1 MKFKGE
7 QNFQHENEQK
17 KGVLIAYLGT
27 PDSPDVL
34 SVRRYLKEFLSDPR
48 IIEVPKII
56 WWFILNIFIL
66 NFRSFNSARL
76 YKSIWTDG
84 GSPLLVNCLK
94 IKEKVQKSLPSN
106 YQVALGMRYGNPSIK
121 SALNELKEAN
131 CRDIE
136 VITLFPHYSATTV
149 GSIFDAVSTEIK
161 SWRWVPSV
169 KFLNSYHDNPL
180 LIEILS
186 KRIKKSFESQGKQDK
201 LVFSYHSI
209 PKKYFD
215 SGDPYHCLCQ
225 KTSRLIAEK
234 LSLDEKDYI
243 TAFQSRFGPS
253 EWLKPYTSETMKS
266 LPKEGIKSVQ
276 VVSPGFGVDNLETLQ
291 EIDIENKEYFED
303 AGGENFHYIPCL
315 NDDDDHVEFLISL
328 IGK

>member
-186 KRIKKSFESQGKQDK
+186 KRIKKSFESQGKPDK

-315 NDDDDHVEFLISL
+315 NDDDDHVKFLISL

>member
-56 WWFILNIFIL
+56 WWFVLNIFIL

-84 GSPLLVNCLK
+84 GSPLLVNCIK

-186 KRIKKSFESQGKQDK
+186 KRIKKSFESQGKPDK

>member
-7 QNFQHENEQK
+7 QNFQHENQQK

-56 WWFILNIFIL
+56 WWFVLNIFIL

-84 GSPLLVNCLK
+84 GSPLLVNCIK
-94 IKEKVQKSLPSN
+94 IREKVQKSLPSN

-186 KRIKKSFESQGKQDK
+186 KRIKKSFESQGKPDK

>member
-17 KGVLIAYLGT
+17 KGLLIAYLGT

-56 WWFILNIFIL
+56 WWFVLNIFIL

-84 GSPLLVNCLK
+84 GSPLLVNCIK

-149 GSIFDAVSTEIK
+149 GSIFDAISTEIK

-186 KRIKKSFESQGKQDK
+186 KRIKKSFESQGKPDK

-234 LSLDEKDYI
+234 LSLEEKDYI

>member
-186 KRIKKSFESQGKQDK
+186 KRIQKSFDSQGKPDK

-276 VVSPGFGVDNLETLQ
+276 IVSPGFGVDNLETLQ

>member
-121 SALNELKEAN
+121 NALNELKEAN

-186 KRIKKSFESQGKQDK
+186 KRIQKSFDSQGKPDK

-266 LPKEGIKSVQ
+266 LPKESIKSVQ

>member
-7 QNFQHENEQK
+7 QNFHHENEQK

-84 GSPLLVNCLK
+84 GSPLLVNCIK

-186 KRIKKSFESQGKQDK
+186 KRIKKSFESQGKPDK

>member
-186 KRIKKSFESQGKQDK
+186 KWIKKSFESQGKPDK

>member
-56 WWFILNIFIL
+56 WWFVLNIFIL

-84 GSPLLVNCLK
+84 GSPLLVNCIK
-94 IKEKVQKSLPSN
+94 IKEKLQKSLPSN

-121 SALNELKEAN
+121 NALNELKEAN

-149 GSIFDAVSTEIK
+149 GSIFDAVTTEIK

-186 KRIKKSFESQGKQDK
+186 KRIKKSFESQGKPDK

>member
-56 WWFILNIFIL
+56 WWFVLNIFIL

-84 GSPLLVNCLK
+84 GSPLLVNCIK
-94 IKEKVQKSLPSN
+94 IREKVQKSLPSN

-186 KRIKKSFESQGKQDK
+186 KRIKKSFESQGKPDK

>member
-56 WWFILNIFIL
+56 WWFLLNIFIL

-76 YKSIWTDG
+76 YKSIWTEG
-84 GSPLLVNCLK
+84 GSPLLVNCIK

-186 KRIKKSFESQGKQDK
+186 KRIKKSFESQGKPDK

>member
-56 WWFILNIFIL
+56 WWFVLNIFIL

-84 GSPLLVNCLK
+84 GSPLLVNCIK

-186 KRIKKSFESQGKQDK
+186 KRIKKSFESQGKPDK

-303 AGGENFHYIPCL
+303 AGGENFHYNPCL

>member
-17 KGVLIAYLGT
+17 KGVLITYLGT

-84 GSPLLVNCLK
+84 GSPLLVNCIK

-186 KRIKKSFESQGKQDK
+186 ERIQKSFDSQGKPDK

>member
-56 WWFILNIFIL
+56 WWFVLNIFIL

-186 KRIKKSFESQGKQDK
+186 KRIQKSFDSQGKPDK

>member
-7 QNFQHENEQK
+7 QNFQHENYQK
-17 KGVLIAYLGT
+17 KVVLIAYLVT
-27 PDSPDVL
+27 RDSPDVL

-186 KRIKKSFESQGKQDK
+186 KRIKKSFESQGKPDK

>member
-1 MKFKGE
+1 MKFNGE

-131 CRDIE
+131 CRDVE

-186 KRIKKSFESQGKQDK
+186 KRIKKSFESQGKPDK

>member
-186 KRIKKSFESQGKQDK
+186 KRIKKSFESQGKPDK

-243 TAFQSRFGPS
+243 TAFLSRFGQS

>member
-17 KGVLIAYLGT
+17 KGVLITYLGT

-56 WWFILNIFIL
+56 WWFVLNIFIL

-186 KRIKKSFESQGKQDK
+186 KRIKKSFESNGKPDK

>member
-56 WWFILNIFIL
+56 WWFVLNIFIL

-84 GSPLLVNCLK
+84 GSPLLVNCIK

-186 KRIKKSFESQGKQDK
+186 KRIKKSFESQGKPDK

-234 LSLDEKDYI
+234 LSLDDKDYI

>member
-56 WWFILNIFIL
+56 WWFVLNIFIL

-84 GSPLLVNCLK
+84 GSPLLVNCIK
-94 IKEKVQKSLPSN
+94 IKEKLQKSLPSN

-121 SALNELKEAN
+121 NALNELKEAN

-186 KRIKKSFESQGKQDK
+186 KRIQKSFDSQGKPDK

-266 LPKEGIKSVQ
+266 LPKDGIKSVQ

-315 NDDDDHVEFLISL
+315 NDDDDHIEFLISL

>member
-56 WWFILNIFIL
+56 WWFVLNIFIL

-84 GSPLLVNCLK
+84 GSPLLVNCIK
-94 IKEKVQKSLPSN
+94 IKEKLQKSLPSN

-121 SALNELKEAN
+121 SALNELKEEN
-131 CRDIE
+131 CRDVE

-186 KRIKKSFESQGKQDK
+186 KRIQKSFDSQGKPDK

>member
-7 QNFQHENEQK
+7 QNFQHENQQK

-56 WWFILNIFIL
+56 WWFVLNIFIL

-84 GSPLLVNCLK
+84 GSPLLVNCIK
-94 IKEKVQKSLPSN
+94 IREKVQKSLPSN

-186 KRIKKSFESQGKQDK
+186 KRIKKSFESQGKPDK

-291 EIDIENKEYFED
+291 EIDIENREFFED
-303 AGGENFHYIPCL
+303 AGGDNFHYIPCL

-328 IGK
+328 IDK

>member
-84 GSPLLVNCLK
+84 GSPLLVNCIK

-186 KRIKKSFESQGKQDK
+186 KRIQKSFDSQGKPDK

>member
-186 KRIKKSFESQGKQDK
+186 KRIKRSFESQGKPDK

>member
-84 GSPLLVNCLK
+84 GSPLLVNCIK
-94 IKEKVQKSLPSN
+94 IKEKLQKSLPSN

-121 SALNELKEAN
+121 NALNELKEAN

-186 KRIKKSFESQGKQDK
+186 KRIKKSFESQGKPDK

>member
-56 WWFILNIFIL
+56 WWFVLNIFIL

-84 GSPLLVNCLK
+84 GSPLLVNCIK
-94 IKEKVQKSLPSN
+94 IKEEVQKSLPSN

-186 KRIKKSFESQGKQDK
+186 KRIKKSFESQGKPDK

>member
-56 WWFILNIFIL
+56 WWFVLNIFIL

-84 GSPLLVNCLK
+84 GSPLLVNCIK

-131 CRDIE
+131 CRDVE

-186 KRIKKSFESQGKQDK
+186 KRIQKSFDSQGKPDK

>member
-56 WWFILNIFIL
+56 WWFVLNIFIL

-76 YKSIWTDG
+76 YKSIWTEG
-84 GSPLLVNCLK
+84 GSPLLVNCIK

-186 KRIKKSFESQGKQDK
+186 KRIQKSFDSQGKPDK

>member
-56 WWFILNIFIL
+56 WWFVLNIFIL

-84 GSPLLVNCLK
+84 GSPLLVNCIK

-149 GSIFDAVSTEIK
+149 GSIFDAVSKEIQ
-161 SWRWVPSV
+161 SWRWVPSI

-186 KRIKKSFESQGKQDK
+186 KRIQKSFESQGKPDK

-225 KTSRLIAEK
+225 KTSRLIAEN

>member
-56 WWFILNIFIL
+56 WWFVLNIFIL

-84 GSPLLVNCLK
+84 GSPLLVNCIK

-186 KRIKKSFESQGKQDK
+186 KRIKKSFVSQGKPDK

>member
-48 IIEVPKII
+48 IIEVPKVI
-56 WWFILNIFIL
+56 WWFVLNIFIL

-84 GSPLLVNCLK
+84 GSPLLVNCIK
-94 IKEKVQKSLPSN
+94 IKEKLQKSLPSN

-186 KRIKKSFESQGKQDK
+186 KRIKKSFESQGKPDK

>member
-56 WWFILNIFIL
+56 WWFVLNIFIL

-84 GSPLLVNCLK
+84 GSPLLVNCIK
-94 IKEKVQKSLPSN
+94 IKEKLQKSLPSN

-186 KRIKKSFESQGKQDK
+186 ERIQKSFDSQGKPDK

-234 LSLDEKDYI
+234 LSLDKKDYI

>member
-56 WWFILNIFIL
+56 WWFVLNIFIL

-186 KRIKKSFESQGKQDK
+186 KRIKKSFESQGKPDK

-328 IGK
+328 IVK

>member
-56 WWFILNIFIL
+56 WWFVLNIFIL

-76 YKSIWTDG
+76 YKSIWTNG
-84 GSPLLVNCLK
+84 GSPLLVNCIK

-186 KRIKKSFESQGKQDK
+186 KRIKKSFESQGKPDK

>member
-56 WWFILNIFIL
+56 WWFVLNIFIL

-94 IKEKVQKSLPSN
+94 IKEKLQKSLPSN

-186 KRIKKSFESQGKQDK
+186 ERIQKSFDSQGKPDK

>member
-56 WWFILNIFIL
+56 WWFVLNIFIL

-76 YKSIWTDG
+76 YKSICTDG

-186 KRIKKSFESQGKQDK
+186 KRIQKSFDSQGKPDK

-253 EWLKPYTSETMKS
+253 GWLKPYTSETMKS

>member
-56 WWFILNIFIL
+56 WWFVLNIFIL

-84 GSPLLVNCLK
+84 GSPLLVNCIK

-186 KRIKKSFESQGKQDK
+186 ERIQKSFDSQGKPDK

-225 KTSRLIAEK
+225 KTSRLIAEN

-243 TAFQSRFGPS
+243 TTFQSRFGPS

>member
-48 IIEVPKII
+48 IIEVPKVI
-56 WWFILNIFIL
+56 WWFVLNIFIL

-84 GSPLLVNCLK
+84 GSPLLVNCIK

-131 CRDIE
+131 CRDVE

-186 KRIKKSFESQGKQDK
+186 KRIKKSFESQGKPDK

>member
-56 WWFILNIFIL
+56 WWFVLNIFIL

-84 GSPLLVNCLK
+84 GSPLLVNCIK

-180 LIEILS
+180 FIEILS
-186 KRIKKSFESQGKQDK
+186 ERIKKSFESQGKPDK

>member
-17 KGVLIAYLGT
+17 KGLLIAYLGT

-56 WWFILNIFIL
+56 WWFVLNIFIL

-76 YKSIWTDG
+76 YKSIWTEG
-84 GSPLLVNCLK
+84 GSPLLVNCIK

-186 KRIKKSFESQGKQDK
+186 KRIKKSFESQGKPDK